1 MADQP
6 ASQVPTVWIFHEQDA
21 EGLLTGR
28 TTVFEG
34 VELQPLTYADLANIK
49 KLDGPIK
56 VPLSWSGARIIE
68 SNIPDLSV
76 DDLANIKTTLE
87 SPFTNM
93 AIGLV
98 RGGWLPS
105 GLALRDNMVV
115 MPDRCT
121 ISDLAERFRD
131 GQKIRHGD
139 DFLDLFQGKTVLINP
154 GLFAMEGNKRQ
165 LPTSEQVAEQWAEA
179 CKKIRAALPEAQL
192 TPDSAVQGIVGLL
205 DEMREHMARKI
216 QFLCQVAPVLQS
228 PISRRRRPQVW
239 RELLEIAQRCGLP
252 RNTLV
257 VLAALS
263 IACVENG
270 AGPAKRLIKPSSKY
284 SAGDAH
290 NALADLRALE
300 LLLHFYARFP
310 QEKIM
315 LCTGDKNLAL
325 FWAGM
330 RASGFVCG
338 NNGSVSY
345 TLSPLDALL
354 PRVTPDL
361 WEAYTQG

>member
-6 ASQVPTVWIFHEQDA
+6 ASHAPGLWIFKEQDA
-21 EGLLTGR
+21 EGMLTGR
-28 TTVFEG
+28 TTIFEG

-49 KLDGPIK
+49 KLHGPINI
-56 VPLSWSGARIIE
+56 PLSWSRARIVE
-68 SNIPDLSV
+68 SNIPGISV
-76 DDLANIKTTLE
+76 DDVANINTTLE
-87 SPFTNM
+87 TPFTNM

-115 MPDRCT
+115 LPDRCT
-121 ISDLAERFRD
+121 MSDLVERYRD
-131 GQKIRHGD
+131 GQKLRHGN
-139 DFLDLFQGKTVLINP
+139 DFLDLFQDKTVLINP

-179 CKKIRAALPEAQL
+179 CGKIRAALPEAQL
-192 TPDSAVQGIVGLL
+192 TPDSAIQGIVGLL
-205 DEMREHMARKI
+205 DEMREQMSRKI
-216 QFLCQVAPVLQS
+216 QFLCQVAPMLQS
-228 PISRRRRPQVW
+228 PVSRLRLPQVW
-239 RELLEIAQRCGLP
+239 DKVLEIAQRCGLP

-263 IACVENG
+263 IVC

-284 SAGDAH
+284 STGDAH

-330 RASGFVCG
+330 RASGFVYG
-338 NNGSVSY
+338 NEGSISY

-354 PRVTPDL
+354 PNVTPDL
-361 WEAYTQG
+361 WETYIRG